1 MRFYR
6 SVIGL
11 SVLIALVHRSSAGQS
26 PDSVQAAQ
34 MRAMVEQI
42 ARDRPPQAEAA
53 ASDLYARLQLQRA
66 ALDSLRTRSLA
77 EYWSEVAQLTV
88 QRQMLLSQQDSSRAR
103 LLSQLF
109 ASEAQARSL
118 QRDYR
123 DEYRTVPDSS
133 RARNIRERLEDLI
146 TRHMAAEDSLRS
158 LEIADVERRL
168 VQIRA
173 DADRRKRLR
182 TELVRQQVEQILRDA
197 ARPE

>member
-1 MRFYR
+1 MRFHN
-6 SVIGL
+6 L
-11 SVLIALVHRSSAGQS
+11 LALCALTALVHRAAAAQN
-26 PDSVQAAQ
+26 PDSAQAAQ

-53 ASDLYARLQLQRA
+53 ARELYARLLLQRA

-88 QRQMLLSQQDSSRAR
+88 QRQMLLSQQDSSKAR
-103 LLSQLF
+103 LMSQLF

-118 QRDYR
+118 QRDFR
-123 DEYRTVPDSS
+123 DEYQTVPDSS

-197 ARPE
+197 TRPE